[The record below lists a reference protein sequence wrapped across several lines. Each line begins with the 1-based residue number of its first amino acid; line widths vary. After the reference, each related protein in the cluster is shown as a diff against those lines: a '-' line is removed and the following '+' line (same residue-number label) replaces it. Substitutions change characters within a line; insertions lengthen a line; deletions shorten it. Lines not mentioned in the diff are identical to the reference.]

1 MCVAG
6 GFNQLDK
13 VYDFI
18 LVGLS
23 PAEIK
28 KEQKGLSVEQLVGYE
43 EYSVL
48 LSVLVNLKQI
58 YETIMTK

>member
-6 GFNQLDK
+6 KFNQLDK
-13 VYDFI
+13 VHYFI
-18 LVGLS
+18 PVGLS
-23 PAEIK
+23 PVEIK

-48 LSVLVNLKQI
+48 LFVLVNLKQNNEI
-58 YETIMTK
+58 IMTK

>member
-13 VYDFI
+13 AHYFVP
-18 LVGLS
+18 VGLS
-23 PAEIK
+23 PVEIR
-28 KEQKGLSVEQLVGYE
+28 KEQKGFSVEQLVGGE

-48 LSVLVNLKQI
+48 VFSYGKS
-58 YETIMTK
+58 

>member
-1 MCVAG
+1 MCVSG

-18 LVGLS
+18 PVGLS

-48 LSVLVNLKQI
+48 LFSFGKSQANL
-58 YETIMTK
+58 